1 MAKMNTRFF
10 VKTFAVAA
18 IIFTKGIYCSVSAQQ
33 AATANTGKQ
42 NTTVEKKIVDNG
54 YFKYEVTGNEARD
67 LETYKIAKENFI
79 HQFPDKYKEM
89 LNDPKQVSKHIID
102 KAEFEKMPDN
112 KRNEILSHPEKYQ
125 IQ

>member
-1 MAKMNTRFF
+1 MENMNTRFF
-10 VKTFAVAA
+10 MKTFVVAA
-18 IIFTKGIYCSVSAQQ
+18 IIFTQGINPSVSAQQ
-33 AATANTGKQ
+33 AATTNAGKGS
-42 NTTVEKKIVDNG
+42 TAVEKKIVDNG

-79 HQFPDKYKEM
+79 HQFPEKYKQM

-112 KRNEILSHPEKYQ
+112 KRNEILSHPEKYV